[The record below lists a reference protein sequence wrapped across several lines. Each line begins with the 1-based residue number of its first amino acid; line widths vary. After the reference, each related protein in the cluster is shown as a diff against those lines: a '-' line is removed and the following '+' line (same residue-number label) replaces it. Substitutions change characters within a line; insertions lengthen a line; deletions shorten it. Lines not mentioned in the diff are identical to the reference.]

1 MLTAEEKIRICA
13 KCQNRKMTMQK
24 GIVCGLTGEKPQFE
38 ENCEFF
44 NVDEK
49 YEEDIL
55 TELDGPDVPKSKKRF
70 VSIISFAVS
79 FVIFFCIGY
88 LRTKNEPEGK
98 PMTEREK
105 LEYYITQMNKKLP
118 EKLEGGLWTGISI
131 DGKNVIYDLNF
142 ENEYHDDLTEEE
154 LSILAMAEKHWR
166 LHSMNTVKNF
176 DVIDLYEYVKG
187 KQYNLVYRCHDAS
200 SRYLYTYNVNE
211 EELKR
216 AISSKKYKCPLN
228 DIKTVVDYMN
238 ASRPMRAEDG
248 TTYEKVVFNENP
260 YELVYKLTFPYTL
273 AEIQTIPT
281 KELDEW
287 VETDWEY
294 FTDVPM
300 ALVNINEYPIIICFC
315 AKNGTEYHRM
325 TISPD
330 KYRKLSG
337 I

>member
-55 TELDGPDVPKSKKRF
+55 TELDGPDVPKSKKRL

-131 DGKNVIYDLNF
+131 DGKNVI
-142 ENEYHDDLTEEE
+142 
-154 LSILAMAEKHWR
+154 
-166 LHSMNTVKNF
+166 
-176 DVIDLYEYVKG
+176 
-187 KQYNLVYRCHDAS
+187 
-200 SRYLYTYNVNE
+200 
-211 EELKR
+211 
-216 AISSKKYKCPLN
+216 
-228 DIKTVVDYMN
+228 
-238 ASRPMRAEDG
+238 
-248 TTYEKVVFNENP
+248 
-260 YELVYKLTFPYTL
+260 
-273 AEIQTIPT
+273 
-281 KELDEW
+281 
-287 VETDWEY
+287 
-294 FTDVPM
+294 
-300 ALVNINEYPIIICFC
+300 
-315 AKNGTEYHRM
+315 
-325 TISPD
+325 
-330 KYRKLSG
+330 
-337 I
+337 